1 MSKQATPFQECC
13 RHWAHCQGEHW
24 GCGTLGRVAT
34 QSHVQTQ
41 DTREGNP
48 TQLLDLLQA
57 NQVVRASLRPEER
70 ALKWLQEASASPIV
84 SAVSVDGVRRS
95 VRHTFPVL
103 NEGLKL
109 WSQVR

>member
-1 MSKQATPFQECC
+1 M
-13 RHWAHCQGEHW
+13 
-24 GCGTLGRVAT
+24 AT
-34 QSHVQTQ
+34 QSHVQIQ

-48 TQLLDLLQA
+48 TQLLDLLQV
-57 NQVVRASLRPEER
+57 NQIVRASLKPEKR

-95 VRHTFPVL
+95 VCHTFPVL
-103 NEGLKL
+103 NEDLKL